1 MIELVRILKINGM
14 SLKQNLVLFL
24 FPQFIDS
31 NEFNHFL
38 SGFSFDY
45 TS

>member
-14 SLKQNLVLFL
+14 SLKLFL